1 MMQLDPKFGAFF
13 MLTGVSFLAFAS
25 GFSVCL
31 FDMSTIDQ
39 CVAVSNMWLEK
50 FIAFGTHIINWFF
63 ALFAAIL
70 KFNAAKG

>member
-1 MMQLDPKFGAFF
+1 MQFDPKFGAFF
-13 MLTGVSFLAFAS
+13 MLTGVSFFAFAS

-39 CVAVSNMWLEK
+39 CVAVSNEWLEK

-63 ALFAAIL
+63 ALLAAVL
-70 KFNAAKG
+70 KFNEAKG